1 LLLGVFVAP
10 VRPTYAQAAPQPPNI
25 LLIISDDQPTEMFT
39 PTFMPAVFSQ
49 ISNQGVRFDR
59 AYDNPRCAV
68 PRDPRSS
75 LAVGA
80 SQRRRRQLHRA
91 RSAHDR
97 DGSARSGLADALT
110 GKYLNSWNTCGPR
123 PGFDEWACV
132 ASGKSSNT
140 LVNPWINDNGS
151 WSQVTGYQPALLADR
166 MVQFLNTTPTDQ
178 PFFGIYAPTT
188 PHLPANGNKYPAF
201 QVPLARAP
209 SYDEET
215 RSADHPPVGAKLP
228 PDRRR

>member
-1 LLLGVFVAP
+1 MGLRRIRQVEQHAGQP
-10 VRPTYAQAAPQPPNI
+10 V
-25 LLIISDDQPTEMFT
+25 D
-39 PTFMPAVFSQ
+39 
-49 ISNQGVRFDR
+49 
-59 AYDNPRCAV
+59 
-68 PRDPRSS
+68 
-75 LAVGA
+75 
-80 SQRRRRQLHRA
+80 H
-91 RSAHDR
+91 
-97 DGSARSGLADALT
+97 
-110 GKYLNSWNTCGPR
+110 
-123 PGFDEWACV
+123 
-132 ASGKSSNT
+132 
-140 LVNPWINDNGS
+140 DNGS